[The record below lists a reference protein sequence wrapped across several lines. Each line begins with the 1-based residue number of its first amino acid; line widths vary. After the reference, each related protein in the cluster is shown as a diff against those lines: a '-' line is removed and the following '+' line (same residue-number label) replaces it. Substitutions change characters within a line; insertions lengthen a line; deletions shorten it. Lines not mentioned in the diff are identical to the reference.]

1 MIKGSLGFT
10 KEMSQQDFIN
20 VITDDSL
27 TGEEIA
33 EKFEEF
39 DNVFFVGDE
48 KSELQNN
55 LNLKNGE

>member
-27 TGEEIA
+27 TDEEIA